1 MILAIDV
8 GNTQTVFGLHN
19 GDAWIYVWRRET
31 AKEETEDS
39 IAAWL
44 HTLFSMHGVEFACE
58 HLLLASV
65 VPTVDVLYQRLAEDY
80 FKAPLFLLS
89 HATAPSLPVTYNP
102 PTAVGADRIA
112 NAIGALAFLRP
123 PIVIVD
129 FGTATTFD
137 VIDGTGTYV
146 GGAIMPGLEVSTQAL
161 VSRTAKLPSVAYSAP
176 ESAIGKTTTQA
187 LQSGIML
194 GYSGAVDAIVDA
206 ITNDLGVAPRVI
218 ATGGLGGIFV
228 GLCRTLESV
237 HPELT
242 LEGLR
247 LAHLMSGASAN

>member
-8 GNTQTVFGLHN
+8 GNTQTVFGLHD
-19 GDAWIYVWRRET
+19 GDAWTHVWRRET
-31 AKEETEDS
+31 AREETEDS

-44 HTLFSMHGVEFACE
+44 HTLFTMHGVEFSCE
-58 HLLLASV
+58 YLLLASV
-65 VPTVDVLYQRLAEDY
+65 VPTVDVLYQRLAQDY
-80 FKAPLFLLS
+80 FKAPLFQLS
-89 HATAPSLPVTYNP
+89 HATAPTLPITYNP
-102 PTAVGADRIA
+102 PSAVGADRIA
-112 NAIGALAFLRP
+112 NAIGALAFLKP

-137 VIDGTGTYV
+137 VIDATGTYV

-161 VSRTAKLPSVAYSAP
+161 VSRTAKLPSVAYTAP

-206 ITNDLGVAPRVI
+206 IAKDLGVAPRVI

-247 LAHLMSGASAN
+247 LAHELSRTSAS